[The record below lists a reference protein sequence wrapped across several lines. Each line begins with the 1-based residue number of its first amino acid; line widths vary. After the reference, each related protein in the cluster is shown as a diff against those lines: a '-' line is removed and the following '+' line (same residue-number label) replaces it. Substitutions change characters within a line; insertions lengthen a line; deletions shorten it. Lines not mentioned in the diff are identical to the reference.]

1 MDKIEQNRLKIDEID
16 DRMMILLDK
25 RYELTTEIGNLK
37 KQENIKVLDHTREM
51 IILEKISK
59 FSHSPQINRIYN
71 TILKESKDL
80 QRK

>member
-1 MDKIEQNRLKIDEID
+1 MDRIDEMRLKIDEID

-25 RYELTTEIGNLK
+25 RYELTTEIGILK
-37 KQENIKVLDHTREM
+37 TQENIEVLDTNREM

-59 FSHSPQINRIYN
+59 LSHSPQINKIYN
-71 TILKESKDL
+71 VILKESKDL